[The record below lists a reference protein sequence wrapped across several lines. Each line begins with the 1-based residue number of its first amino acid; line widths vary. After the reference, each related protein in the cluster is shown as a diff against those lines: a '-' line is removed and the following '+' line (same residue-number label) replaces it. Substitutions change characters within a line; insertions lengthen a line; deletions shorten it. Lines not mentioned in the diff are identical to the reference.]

1 MPDLI
6 CFQVGERE
14 LIHEPELG
22 VQGGIQGNEGFVSIL
37 PDGRAVRDVCSEEGC
52 STHHAE

>member
-22 VQGGIQGNEGFVSIL
+22 VQGGIQGNKGFVSIL